1 MTAALIDRALLVLL
15 AASTATLLAALGF
28 QYIGG
33 LDPCVLCIYQR
44 WPYIAVAVVCAVALV
59 ARGMTPAA
67 LFVCAA
73 ALIVGAGVAGF
84 HVGVEQ
90 GWWAGTAGCF
100 GSSGA
105 PTVDELR
112 SQIMGGPVAH
122 CGEVAWALL
131 GISMA
136 GYNFLISLGLACV
149 SVLAGLRWQAGHI
162 A

>member
-1 MTAALIDRALLVLL
+1 MLVALIDRAPLALL
-15 AASTATLLAALGF
+15 ATSAAMLLTALGF

-44 WPYIAVAVVCAVALV
+44 WPYVVVAVVCAVALV
-59 ARGMTPAA
+59 ARGGTQAA

-73 ALIVGAGVAGF
+73 VLIVGAGVAAF

-100 GSSGA
+100 GNSSA
-105 PTVDELR
+105 ATVDELR
-112 SQIMGGPVAH
+112 AQIMSGSVTH
-122 CGEVAWALL
+122 CDEVAWSLF

-136 GYNFLISLGLACV
+136 GYNFLISLGLACA
-149 SVLAGLRWQAGHI
+149 SVLAGLRWQAGHT

>member
-1 MTAALIDRALLVLL
+1 MTAALIDRAPLVLL
-15 AASTATLLAALGF
+15 AASTAILLVALGF

-44 WPYIAVAVVCAVALV
+44 WPYIVVAVVCAVSLF
-59 ARGMTPAA
+59 ARGGMQAA
-67 LFVCAA
+67 LFACAA
-73 ALIVGAGVAGF
+73 ALVVGAGVAAF

-105 PTVDELR
+105 ATVDELR
-112 SQIMGGPVAH
+112 SQIMGGPIAH
-122 CGEVAWALL
+122 CGKIAWALF

-149 SVLAGLRWQAGHI
+149 SVLAGLRWQVGHT